1 MPMRKTLQDS
11 EETPKKRSK
20 KDLPEGL
27 AAPHKLKML
36 VLVVNSRKT
45 ELYIDFLQPIDVNIE
60 MIMNARGTASA
71 ELFGIADTEKS
82 VIFAIVREDRCR
94 KIMRMLDEKFKT
106 VKNGKGIAFTVPL
119 KTTIG
124 VAVYRF
130 LSNNRQEGVL

>member
-1 MPMRKTLQDS
+1 MPLRKTS
-11 EETPKKRSK
+11 KNIEETPKKRAK
-20 KDLPEGL
+20 KGILEGL
-27 AAPHKLKML
+27 AAPQKLKML

-45 ELYIDFLQPIDVNIE
+45 ELYLDFLQQFDVNIE
-60 MIMNARGTASA
+60 MIMNARGTAST

-82 VIFAIVREDRCR
+82 VVFAVVREDRCR
-94 KIMRMLDEKFKT
+94 KLMSFLDEKFKT

>member
-1 MPMRKTLQDS
+1 MPLLKNSKNS
-11 EETPKKRSK
+11 EETPKKYSK
-20 KDLPEGL
+20 KDIPDGL
-27 AAPHKLKML
+27 AAPQKLKML

-45 ELYIDFLQPIDVNIE
+45 ELYLDFLQAFEVNIE
-60 MIMNARGTASA
+60 LIMNARGTASA
-71 ELFGIADTEKS
+71 ELFGISDTEKS
-82 VIFAIVREDRCR
+82 VIFAVAREDKCPEII
-94 KIMRMLDEKFKT
+94 KFLEEKFRT